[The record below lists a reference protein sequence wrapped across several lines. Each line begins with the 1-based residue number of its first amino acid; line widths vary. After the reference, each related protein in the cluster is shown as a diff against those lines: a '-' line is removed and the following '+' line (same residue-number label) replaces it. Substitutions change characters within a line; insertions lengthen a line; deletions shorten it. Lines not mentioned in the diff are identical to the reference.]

1 MLGNFKLDFQEHC
14 KTLLEKEIK
23 TVALLSKFQNIF
35 TRSTLLTIYK
45 YFVRT
50 FLDYGDIQTFNN
62 SFHQS
67 IESLQYNATLAIISA
82 IRGTSR
88 EKIY

>member
-1 MLGNFKLDFQEHC
+1 MDFKLDFQEHC
-14 KTLLEKEIK
+14 ETLLEKEIK